1 MNIAVIDYQG
11 GNVQSVLFALERLGL
26 PAVLTADPAVIR
38 AADRVL
44 FPGEG
49 EASSAMRALRA
60 AGLDTVLPTLTQ
72 PFLGI
77 CLGMQLLGRHSQEGP
92 AGGTELLGMLPF
104 DVVRFTPPDAHHK
117 VPHMGWNNLH
127 DLRTP
132 LFGGLA
138 AASQPQPAT
147 GSREPAT
154 GDQEPATGSREPA
167 TGSREPVTG
176 DPQPAADYVY
186 FVHSYYAP
194 VGDYTIAQASYPA
207 GVPFSA
213 GVRHRNFYGVQFH
226 VEKSGP
232 VGEQILKNFLLA
244 DFN

>member
-11 GNVQSVLFALERLGL
+11 GNVQSVLFALERLGVTN
-26 PAVLTADPAVIR
+26 AVLTSDPAVIR
-38 AADRVL
+38 QADRVL

-60 AGLDTVLPTLTQ
+60 AGLDKVLPTLTQ

-77 CLGMQLLGRHSQEGP
+77 CLGMQLLGRHSEEGP

-104 DVVRFTPPDAHHK
+104 DVVRFVPPDVAHK

-127 DLRTP
+127 DLQTP
-132 LFGGLA
+132 LFAGLGGLA
-138 AASQPQPAT
+138 LASEASPQPDLNQPL
-147 GSREPAT
+147 PARN
-154 GDQEPATGSREPA
+154 Q
-167 TGSREPVTG
+167 PV
-176 DPQPAADYVY
+176 AADYVY
-186 FVHSYYAP
+186 FVHSYHAP

-232 VGEQILKNFLLA
+232 VGEYILRNFLTGDLG
-244 DFN
+244 

>member
-11 GNVQSVLFALERLGL
+11 GNVQSVLFALERLGMQ
-26 PAVLTADPAVIR
+26 ATLTADPVVIR

-60 AGLDTVLPTLTQ
+60 AGLDKVLPTLTQ

-104 DVVRFTPPDAHHK
+104 DVVRFTPPDAAHK

-127 DLRTP
+127 DLQTP
-132 LFGGLA
+132 LFAGLGRPGE
-138 AASQPQPAT
+138 ASPQVDSNQASALLPT
-147 GSREPAT
+147 
-154 GDQEPATGSREPA
+154 
-167 TGSREPVTG
+167 
-176 DPQPAADYVY
+176 AADYVY

-194 VGDYTIAQASYPA
+194 VGAYTIAQASYPA

-213 GVRHRNFYGVQFH
+213 GVRYRNFYGVQFH

-232 VGEQILKNFLLA
+232 VGEHILKNFLTA
-244 DFN
+244 DLT

>member
-11 GNVQSVLFALERLGL
+11 GNVQSVLFALERLGVTN
-26 PAVLTADPAVIR
+26 AVLTADPAVIR
-38 AADRVL
+38 QADRVL

-60 AGLDTVLPTLTQ
+60 AGLDKVLPTLTQ

-77 CLGMQLLGRHSQEGP
+77 CLGMQLLGRRSEEGP

-104 DVVRFTPPDAHHK
+104 DVVRFTPPDAAHK

-127 DLRTP
+127 DLQTP
-132 LFGGLA
+132 LFAGLGGVAL
-138 AASQPQPAT
+138 P
-147 GSREPAT
+147 
-154 GDQEPATGSREPA
+154 GDKT
-167 TGSREPVTG
+167 
-176 DPQPAADYVY
+176 DPQSDANPGSDQHLPAPYQPVAADYVY
-186 FVHSYYAP
+186 FVHSYHAP

-207 GVPFSA
+207 GAPFSA

-232 VGEQILKNFLLA
+232 VGEHILRNFLTGDLS
-244 DFN
+244 

>member
-11 GNVQSVLFALERLGL
+11 GNVQSVLFALERLGVTNV
-26 PAVLTADPAVIR
+26 VLTSDPAVIR
-38 AADRVL
+38 QADRVL

-60 AGLDTVLPTLTQ
+60 AGLDKVLPTLTQ

-77 CLGMQLLGRHSQEGP
+77 CLGMQLLGRHSEEGP

-104 DVVRFTPPDAHHK
+104 DVVRFTPPDAAHK
-117 VPHMGWNNLH
+117 VPHMGWNDLH
-127 DLRTP
+127 DLQTA
-132 LFGGLA
+132 LFADLGGLA
-138 AASQPQPAT
+138 LPGDASPQSDSNQLLPVSNQP
-147 GSREPAT
+147 
-154 GDQEPATGSREPA
+154 
-167 TGSREPVTG
+167 V
-176 DPQPAADYVY
+176 AADYVY

-232 VGEQILKNFLLA
+232 VGEHILRNFLTGNLG
-244 DFN
+244 

>member
-11 GNVQSVLFALERLGL
+11 GNVQSVLFALARLGVAN
-26 PAVLTADPAVIR
+26 AVLTADPAVIR
-38 AADRVL
+38 QADRVL

-60 AGLDTVLPTLTQ
+60 AGLDKVLPALTQ

-77 CLGMQLLGRHSQEGP
+77 CLGMQLLGRHSAEGP

-104 DVVRFTPPDAHHK
+104 DVVRFAPPDAAHK

-127 DLRTP
+127 DLQTP
-132 LFGGLA
+132 LFAGLGAGAAPGFPAVTGGVNVAGA
-138 AASQPQPAT
+138 AANPQALSP
-147 GSREPAT
+147 E
-154 GDQEPATGSREPA
+154 
-167 TGSREPVTG
+167 
-176 DPQPAADYVY
+176 AAEDYVY

-213 GVRHRNFYGVQFH
+213 GVRYRNFYGVQFH

-232 VGEQILKNFLLA
+232 VGEQILRNFLTA
-244 DFN
+244 DLR

>member
-11 GNVQSVLFALERLGL
+11 GNVQSVLFALERLGVTN
-26 PAVLTADPAVIR
+26 AVLTSDPAVIR
-38 AADRVL
+38 QADRVL

-60 AGLDTVLPTLTQ
+60 AGLDKVLPTLTQ

-104 DVVRFTPPDAHHK
+104 DVVRFTPPDAVHK

-127 DLRTP
+127 DLQTP
-132 LFGGLA
+132 LFAGLGRAILAGAEKSPQSDSNQLLQTSQPFSQA
-138 AASQPQPAT
+138 AAQPA
-147 GSREPAT
+147 S
-154 GDQEPATGSREPA
+154 
-167 TGSREPVTG
+167 
-176 DPQPAADYVY
+176 ADYVY

-213 GVRHRNFYGVQFH
+213 GVRYRNFYGVQFH

-232 VGEQILKNFLLA
+232 VGEHILRNFLTGELG
-244 DFN
+244 

>member
-11 GNVQSVLFALERLGL
+11 GNVQSVLFALQRLGVTS
-26 PAVLTADPAVIR
+26 AVLTADPAVIR
-38 AADRVL
+38 RADRVL

-60 AGLDTVLPTLTQ
+60 AGLHEVLPTLTQ

-77 CLGMQLLGRHSQEGP
+77 CLGMQLLGRHSEEGP
-92 AGGTELLGMLPF
+92 AGGTALLGMLPF
-104 DVVRFTPPDAHHK
+104 DVVRFAPPDAAHK

-132 LFGGLA
+132 LFAGLGGGRPA
-138 AASQPQPAT
+138 GSPQSELSYSTAINLPYSMAPNT
-147 GSREPAT
+147 P
-154 GDQEPATGSREPA
+154 
-167 TGSREPVTG
+167 
-176 DPQPAADYVY
+176 PAADYVY
-186 FVHSYYAP
+186 FVHSYHAP

-232 VGEQILKNFLLA
+232 VGEHILRNFLTGDL
-244 DFN
+244 

>member
-11 GNVQSVLFALERLGL
+11 GNVQSVLFALERLGVQ
-26 PAVLTADPAVIR
+26 ATLTSDPAVIR
-38 AADRVL
+38 QADRVL

-60 AGLDTVLPTLTQ
+60 AGLDKVLPTLTQ

-104 DVVRFTPPDAHHK
+104 DVVRFTPPDATHK

-127 DLRTP
+127 DLQTP
-132 LFGGLA
+132 LFAGLGSA
-138 AASQPQPAT
+138 AATNPQSDSNQQVAPSLVPT
-147 GSREPAT
+147 
-154 GDQEPATGSREPA
+154 
-167 TGSREPVTG
+167 
-176 DPQPAADYVY
+176 AADYVY

-213 GVRHRNFYGVQFH
+213 GVRYRNFYGVQFH

-232 VGEQILKNFLLA
+232 VGEQILKNFLTA
-244 DFN
+244 DLT

>member
-11 GNVQSVLFALERLGL
+11 GNVQSVLFALERLGMK
-26 PAVLTADPAVIR
+26 AILTADPGIIR
-38 AADRVL
+38 RADRVL

-60 AGLDTVLPTLTQ
+60 AGLDQVLPTLTQ

-104 DVVRFTPPDAHHK
+104 DVVRFTPPDAAHK

-127 DLRTP
+127 DLQTP
-132 LFGGLA
+132 LFAGLGEAAALTLA
-138 AASQPQPAT
+138 A
-147 GSREPAT
+147 
-154 GDQEPATGSREPA
+154 D
-167 TGSREPVTG
+167 VTL
-176 DPQPAADYVY
+176 PSAADYVY
-186 FVHSYYAP
+186 FVHSYYAS

-213 GVRHRNFYGVQFH
+213 GVRYRNFYGVQFH
-226 VEKSGP
+226 VEKSGLI
-232 VGEQILKNFLLA
+232 GERILRNFLTA
-244 DFN
+244 DLNF

>member
-11 GNVQSVLFALERLGL
+11 GNVQSVLFALERLGVAN
-26 PAVLTADPAVIR
+26 AVLTSDPAVIR
-38 AADRVL
+38 QADRVL

-49 EASSAMRALRA
+49 EASSAMRALRT
-60 AGLDTVLPTLTQ
+60 AGLDKVLPTLTQ

-77 CLGMQLLGRHSQEGP
+77 CLGMQLLGRYSEEGP
-92 AGGTELLGMLPF
+92 EGGTELLGMLPF
-104 DVVRFTPPDAHHK
+104 DVVRFTPPNAAHK

-127 DLRTP
+127 DLQTP
-132 LFGGLA
+132 LFAGLGGPALPSDVSLQSDSNQLLP
-138 AASQPQPAT
+138 ASNQP
-147 GSREPAT
+147 
-154 GDQEPATGSREPA
+154 
-167 TGSREPVTG
+167 V
-176 DPQPAADYVY
+176 AADYVY
-186 FVHSYYAP
+186 FVHSYHAP

-232 VGEQILKNFLLA
+232 VGEHILRNFLTGDLA
-244 DFN
+244 

>member
-11 GNVQSVLFALERLGL
+11 GNVQSVLFALERLGVTN
-26 PAVLTADPAVIR
+26 AALTSDPAVIR
-38 AADRVL
+38 QADRVL

-60 AGLDTVLPTLTQ
+60 AGLDKVLPTLTQ

-77 CLGMQLLGRHSQEGP
+77 CLGMQLLGRHSEEGP

-104 DVVRFTPPDAHHK
+104 DVVRFTPPDAAHK

-127 DLRTP
+127 DLQTS
-132 LFGGLA
+132 LFGGLGGVA
-138 AASQPQPAT
+138 MPGDVSPQLDANQALLASQPAN
-147 GSREPAT
+147 
-154 GDQEPATGSREPA
+154 
-167 TGSREPVTG
+167 
-176 DPQPAADYVY
+176 ADYVY
-186 FVHSYYAP
+186 FVHSYHAP

-207 GVPFSA
+207 GIPFSA

-232 VGEQILKNFLLA
+232 VGEHILRNFLTGDLG
-244 DFN
+244 

>member
-11 GNVQSVLFALERLGL
+11 GNVQSVLFALERLGVTN
-26 PAVLTADPAVIR
+26 AVLTSDPAVIR
-38 AADRVL
+38 QADRVL

-60 AGLDTVLPTLTQ
+60 AGLDKVLPTLTQ

-77 CLGMQLLGRHSQEGP
+77 CLGMQLLGRHSEEGP
-92 AGGTELLGMLPF
+92 AGGTELLGMLHF
-104 DVVRFTPPDAHHK
+104 DVVRFTPPDAAHK

-127 DLRTP
+127 DLQTP
-132 LFGGLA
+132 LFAGLGGLA
-138 AASQPQPAT
+138 LPGDMSPQSDLNQPLPARNQP
-147 GSREPAT
+147 
-154 GDQEPATGSREPA
+154 
-167 TGSREPVTG
+167 V
-176 DPQPAADYVY
+176 AADYVY
-186 FVHSYYAP
+186 FVHSYHAP

-232 VGEQILKNFLLA
+232 VGEHILRNFLTGDLR
-244 DFN
+244 

>member
-11 GNVQSVLFALERLGL
+11 GNVQSVLFALARLGVTN
-26 PAVLTADPAVIR
+26 AVLTSDPAIIR
-38 AADRVL
+38 QADRVL

-60 AGLDTVLPTLTQ
+60 AGLDKVLPTLTQ

-104 DVVRFTPPDAHHK
+104 DVVRFTPPDGPSK

-127 DLRTP
+127 DLQTP
-132 LFGGLA
+132 LFAGLGGQIVPGDKF
-138 AASQPQPAT
+138 ASQSDSNQPIDARQSGNSSPSQPA
-147 GSREPAT
+147 
-154 GDQEPATGSREPA
+154 
-167 TGSREPVTG
+167 
-176 DPQPAADYVY
+176 AADYVY

-194 VGDYTIAQASYPA
+194 VGDYTIAQASYLA
-207 GVPFSA
+207 GAPFSA
-213 GVRHRNFYGVQFH
+213 GVRYRNFYGVQFH

-232 VGEQILKNFLLA
+232 VGEHILRNFLTGELG
-244 DFN
+244 

>member
-1 MNIAVIDYQG
+1 MDIAVIDYQG
-11 GNVQSVLFALERLGL
+11 GNVQSVLFALERLGMK
-26 PAVLTADPAVIR
+26 ATLTADPELIR
-38 AADRVL
+38 RADRVL

-60 AGLDTVLPTLTQ
+60 TGLDQVLPTLTQ

-104 DVVRFTPPDAHHK
+104 DVVRFTPPDVAHK

-127 DLRTP
+127 DLQTP
-132 LFGGLA
+132 LFTGLGEA
-138 AASQPQPAT
+138 VELPPSSLSADAPRPS
-147 GSREPAT
+147 
-154 GDQEPATGSREPA
+154 
-167 TGSREPVTG
+167 
-176 DPQPAADYVY
+176 AADYVY

-213 GVRHRNFYGVQFH
+213 GVRYRNFYGVQFH

-232 VGEQILKNFLLA
+232 VGELILRNFLTGKLG
-244 DFN
+244 

>member
-11 GNVQSVLFALERLGL
+11 GNVQSVLFALERLGVTN
-26 PAVLTADPAVIR
+26 AVLTSDPDAIR
-38 AADRVL
+38 GADRVL

-60 AGLDTVLPTLTQ
+60 AGLDRVLPTLTQ

-104 DVVRFTPPDAHHK
+104 DVVRFTPPDAAHK

-127 DLRTP
+127 DLQTP
-132 LFGGLA
+132 LFAGLGGV
-138 AASQPQPAT
+138 
-147 GSREPAT
+147 
-154 GDQEPATGSREPA
+154 GDTEAVALPT
-167 TGSREPVTG
+167 
-176 DPQPAADYVY
+176 AADYVY

-232 VGEQILKNFLLA
+232 VGEQILHNFLTGDLG
-244 DFN
+244 

>member
-11 GNVQSVLFALERLGL
+11 GNVQSVLFALERLGMQAAL
-26 PAVLTADPAVIR
+26 SADPAVIR

-49 EASSAMRALRA
+49 EASSAMQSLRA
-60 AGLDTVLPTLTQ
+60 AGLDQVLPTLTQ

-104 DVVRFTPPDAHHK
+104 DVVRFTPPDAAHK

-127 DLRTP
+127 DLQTP
-132 LFGGLA
+132 LFAGLGG
-138 AASQPQPAT
+138 SGDTSPQSDSNHEAPT
-147 GSREPAT
+147 
-154 GDQEPATGSREPA
+154 
-167 TGSREPVTG
+167 PVLLPT
-176 DPQPAADYVY
+176 AADYVY

-213 GVRHRNFYGVQFH
+213 GVRYRNFYGVQFH

-232 VGEQILKNFLLA
+232 VGEQILKNFLAA
-244 DFN
+244 DLT

>member
-11 GNVQSVLFALERLGL
+11 GNVQSVLFALERLGVTN
-26 PAVLTADPAVIR
+26 AVLTSDPAVIR
-38 AADRVL
+38 QADRVL

-60 AGLDTVLPTLTQ
+60 AGLDKVLPTLTQ

-77 CLGMQLLGRHSQEGP
+77 CLGMQLLGRHSEEGP

-104 DVVRFTPPDAHHK
+104 DVVRFAPPDAAHK

-127 DLRTP
+127 DLQTP
-132 LFGGLA
+132 LFAGLGGA
-138 AASQPQPAT
+138 IIAGDEKSPQSDSNQPVEARQS
-147 GSREPAT
+147 GSSLPR
-154 GDQEPATGSREPA
+154 S
-167 TGSREPVTG
+167 PV
-176 DPQPAADYVY
+176 AADYVY

-213 GVRHRNFYGVQFH
+213 GVRYRNFYGVQFH

-232 VGEQILKNFLLA
+232 VGEHILRNFLTGDLG
-244 DFN
+244 

>member
-1 MNIAVIDYQG
+1 MDIAVIDYQG
-11 GNVQSVLFALERLGL
+11 GNVQSVLFALERLGMN
-26 PAVLTADPAVIR
+26 ATLTADPAVIR

-60 AGLDTVLPTLTQ
+60 AGLDKVLPTLTQ

-77 CLGMQLLGRHSQEGP
+77 CLGMQLLGRHSAEGP

-104 DVVRFTPPDAHHK
+104 DVVRFTPPDAAHK

-127 DLRTP
+127 DLQTP
-132 LFGGLA
+132 LFAGLGSLS
-138 AASQPQPAT
+138 ASPSPQPDST
-147 GSREPAT
+147 QGPA
-154 GDQEPATGSREPA
+154 PALLPT
-167 TGSREPVTG
+167 
-176 DPQPAADYVY
+176 AADYVY

-207 GVPFSA
+207 SQPFSA
-213 GVRHRNFYGVQFH
+213 GVRYRNFYGVQFH

-232 VGEQILKNFLLA
+232 VGEQILKNFLTA
-244 DFN
+244 DLT